1 MKQFLVTMI
10 KGVIAF
16 IVLIG
21 MIMVSWSLVLAILR
35 TLNDEISNTDS
46 AIVLA
51 VVSAIASI
59 ISLFIS
65 KWLDRQSA
73 LFIEAKK
80 VNQPIYETIIQ
91 ETLAKDVNK
100 QELKTKYLPF
110 IISHSSDNI
119 YNAFVEYCEN
129 DKSNVDNLI
138 RVIRK
143 ELKLTMKQEN
153 NQGEL

>member
-1 MKQFLVTMI
+1 MKQFLVTML

-16 IVLIG
+16 IVLVG
-21 MIMVSWSLVLAILR
+21 MIMVSWSLLLAILR

-80 VNQPIYETIIQ
+80 VNQPIYEEIIK
-91 ETLAKDVNK
+91 EALEKEVNK

-110 IISHSSDNI
+110 IVSHSSDNI
-119 YNAFVEYCEN
+119 YNAFIDFCEN
-129 DKSNVDNLI
+129 ETSNLDNLI
-138 RVIRK
+138 EVIRK
-143 ELKLTMKQEN
+143 ELKLTMKA
-153 NQGEL
+153 GK